1 MTQETQTQQVKEQQP
16 ISVNLNLTL
25 EQINFV
31 MGALGKLPTETG
43 AWIVLQVIRSQ
54 AQTQIESLHPQEEV
68 TEETPS
74 IQ

>member
-1 MTQETQTQQVKEQQP
+1 MTQETQTQQVEQQP

-54 AQTQIESLHPQEEV
+54 AQTQIESLHPQEEI
-68 TEETPS
+68 TEETPA